1 MEDYTTDLN
10 VEHLL
15 RCILTI
21 NHVCLRVLNM
31 VKTNFQGWWHMY
43 SVQKDKHFYRLFIHT
58 KNHKLERAVYARG
71 HKFSAGIYHDAGLE
85 IEYIRPCHK
94 RKKSL
99 FQRVI
104 YACKSIMSSIRRIY
118 QNAYKIWT
126 IRS

>member
-1 MEDYTTDLN
+1 
-10 VEHLL
+10 
-15 RCILTI
+15 
-21 NHVCLRVLNM
+21 M
-31 VKTNFQGWWHMY
+31 VKTTFQGLLQMY
-43 SVQKDKHFYRLFIHT
+43 ITDQDRQFDRLSVHT
-58 KNHKLERAVYARG
+58 KYHILKRAVYARG

-104 YACKSIMSSIRRIY
+104 YGCKSIMSSIRRIY

>member
-1 MEDYTTDLN
+1 MEGCTTDLN

-31 VKTNFQGWWHMY
+31 VKTTFQGLLQMY
-43 SVQKDKHFYRLFIHT
+43 ITDQDRQFDRLSVHT
-58 KNHKLERAVYARG
+58 KYHILKRAVYARR
-71 HKFSAGIYHDAGLE
+71 HRFNAGIFHDTNLE
-85 IEYIRPCHK
+85 IDYIRPYHK
-94 RKKSL
+94 RKKFL
-99 FQRVI
+99 FEKVI
-104 YACKSIMSSIRRIY
+104 YGYKNIMSSIRRIY